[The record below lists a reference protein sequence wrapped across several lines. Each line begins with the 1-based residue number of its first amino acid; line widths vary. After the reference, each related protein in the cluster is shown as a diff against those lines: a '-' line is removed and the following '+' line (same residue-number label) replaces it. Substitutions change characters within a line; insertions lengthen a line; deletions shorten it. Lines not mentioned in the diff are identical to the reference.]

1 MDPKNYQ
8 GIGEWLD
15 QHLTELRVSCTNRK
29 VLFSSGL
36 SESKFPISSK
46 FFFLLWN
53 LVIEADAMAFE
64 PARKICLHFWP
75 QKASELLQELNV
87 PLGNLIRCFLLW
99 LPKQNQKLGTWQKS
113 ASLKKGR
120 QELGEGKAQKC
131 MFAASCIIAALEVS
145 ICHGNSGCRDGR
157 FRLSKAH
164 YIYKSSGEMS
174 QQDSDVITTRKCIF
188 KKMGPWL
195 NCVHQGISQQKAS
208 LITFLKSLLHFQ
220 LYKNWVITVFN
231 YLLAPTWL
239 MSFTPIALWTVGE
252 KRWSGS
258 TL

>member
-1 MDPKNYQ
+1 
-8 GIGEWLD
+8 
-15 QHLTELRVSCTNRK
+15 
-29 VLFSSGL
+29 
-36 SESKFPISSK
+36 
-46 FFFLLWN
+46 
-53 LVIEADAMAFE
+53 MAFE

-75 QKASELLQELNV
+75 QKPSELLHEVNV
-87 PLGNLIRCFLLW
+87 TWGNLIRSFLSW
-99 LPKQNQKLGTWQKS
+99 LPNRTKNWVLDRNPPGWSREGRSWEKVKHKNVCLLFFLHYCCIGGVNLPGKLGMQRWWILIQ
-113 ASLKKGR
+113 
-120 QELGEGKAQKC
+120 Q
-131 MFAASCIIAALEVS
+131 
-145 ICHGNSGCRDGR
+145 
-157 FRLSKAH
+157 AH
-164 YIYKSSGEMS
+164 SIYKSSGEMS
-174 QQDSDVITTRKCIF
+174 QQDGDVITTRKCIF

>member
-1 MDPKNYQ
+1 
-8 GIGEWLD
+8 
-15 QHLTELRVSCTNRK
+15 
-29 VLFSSGL
+29 
-36 SESKFPISSK
+36 
-46 FFFLLWN
+46 
-53 LVIEADAMAFE
+53 MAFE
-64 PARKICLHFWP
+64 PAGKICLHFWP
-75 QKASELLQELNV
+75 QKASELLNV
-87 PLGNLIRCFLLW
+87 PLGNLIRSFLSW
-99 LPKQNQKLGTWQKS
+99 LPKQDKKLGTWQKS
-113 ASLKKGR
+113 TRLEQGR

-131 MFAASCIIAALEVS
+131 VFCCFLHYCCTGGVNLPRKFGKQRWWIQIQQ
-145 ICHGNSGCRDGR
+145 
-157 FRLSKAH
+157 AH
-164 YIYKSSGEMS
+164 SIYKSSGEMS

-239 MSFTPIALWTVGE
+239 MSFPPIALWTVGE

-258 TL
+258 TP